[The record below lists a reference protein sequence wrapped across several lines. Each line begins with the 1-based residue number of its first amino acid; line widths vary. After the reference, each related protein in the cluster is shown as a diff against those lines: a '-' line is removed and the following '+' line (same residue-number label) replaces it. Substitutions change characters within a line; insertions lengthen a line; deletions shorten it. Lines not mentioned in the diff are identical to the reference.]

1 MSHYDEFR
9 DQPPPTPVDSN
20 ELVKR
25 LVIQRNVYFNLL
37 LNFMTAEQIAKEL
50 DKYSKF

>member
-9 DQPPPTPVDSN
+9 DQPTQTPVDGN
-20 ELVKR
+20 TLVKR
-25 LVIQRNVYFNLL
+25 LVIERNIYYNLL

>member
-9 DQPPPTPVDSN
+9 DQPIPDHVDSN
-20 ELVKR
+20 EIVKR

>member
-9 DQPPPTPVDSN
+9 DQPLEPPVDSN
-20 ELVKR
+20 ELMKR